1 MILILKKSRRGRGSR
16 GIFGEGQSTDIFRGG
31 GGAVKK
37 HPVVS
42 HLNFDTSQLSDKIA
56 IMILSESFPPGHL
69 PAGAPPPPAEYLYI
83 D

>member
-1 MILILKKSRRGRGSR
+1 M
-16 GIFGEGQSTDIFRGG
+16 D
-31 GGAVKK
+31 VKHK
-37 HPVVS
+37 V
-42 HLNFDTSQLSDKIA
+42 LFMMNFDTSKLNDKIA

>member
-1 MILILKKSRRGRGSR
+1 MSGDLNVILILKKMR
-16 GIFGEGQSTDIFRGG
+16 
-31 GGAVKK
+31 GAVKKK

-42 HLNFDTSQLSDKIA
+42 HFFDTSKLSDKIA
-56 IMILSESFPPGHL
+56 ITILYETFPPGHL